1 MHRSAP
7 RLSRILACAAVPV
20 MLVAVGCSSDSGS
33 GSDAEKKAGSS
44 SSSDSA
50 GAEPTKPAVEPAK
63 FTDLPD
69 ACTSIAKNTVK
80 DLVPEAKK
88 KGGTAGRSS
97 DLAVR
102 GSCSWNGLDDKG
114 VKGSQY
120 RWLSVAFTRFDSDQ
134 SLGSGAARA
143 TEDYTK
149 QVAKE
154 KASEGAQK
162 AAAAAAPG
170 IGDEAT
176 AITYQLNKTDEDFE
190 YATVVAR
197 TGNVVVTLTYN
208 GAGYAGAKTP
218 PPRTSSRAPRRRRRK
233 RSARSTP
240 PPVPAARMPP
250 RRPGTPRRTTR
261 RKRRRAT
268 RRATRS
274 PSRRPRPSRDLS
286 RPGVP
291 NSQAAQCFPEP
302 VPPPRAGLRPSPRNA
317 TRTHVPGCASAGRGC
332 RTESRSRG
340 GERRWP
346 PYR

>member
-33 GSDAEKKAGSS
+33 DAKKNAGSS
-44 SSSDSA
+44 SSSDAA

-69 ACTSIAKNTVK
+69 ACASITKGTVK

-97 DLAVR
+97 DLSVR

-176 AITYQLNKTDEDFE
+176 AITYKLNKTDEDFE

-218 PPRTSSRAPRRRRRK
+218 
-233 RSARSTP
+233 SAADILKGAQK
-240 PPVPAARMPP
+240 AA
-250 RRPGTPRRTTR
+250 
-261 RKRRRAT
+261 KEAVAKVDAT
-268 RRATRS
+268 AAGGAEAS
-274 PSRRPRPSRDLS
+274 PS
-286 RPGVP
+286 
-291 NSQAAQCFPEP
+291 
-302 VPPPRAGLRPSPRNA
+302 AGDAKKEEKKDDKKGEEKDDEKSGSEA
-317 TRTHVPGCASAGRGC
+317 TPKS
-332 RTESRSRG
+332 
-340 GERRWP
+340 
-346 PYR
+346 

>member
-33 GSDAEKKAGSS
+33 GSDAEQKAGSS
-44 SSSDSA
+44 SSSSDAA

-69 ACTSIAKNTVK
+69 ACTSIAKSTVE

-154 KASEGAQK
+154 KASEGARK

-218 PPRTSSRAPRRRRRK
+218 
-233 RSARSTP
+233 SAADILKGAQK
-240 PPVPAARMPP
+240 AAKEAV
-250 RRPGTPRRTTR
+250 G
-261 RKRRRAT
+261 KVDAT
-268 RRATRS
+268 AGADGAEAS
-274 PSRRPRPSRDLS
+274 PSAGDAKKDDRKGDEK
-286 RPGVP
+286 
-291 NSQAAQCFPEP
+291 PE
-302 VPPPRAGLRPSPRNA
+302 SEA
-317 TRTHVPGCASAGRGC
+317 TPKS
-332 RTESRSRG
+332 
-340 GERRWP
+340 
-346 PYR
+346 

>member
-33 GSDAEKKAGSS
+33 DSDAEKNAGSSS

-50 GAEPTKPAVEPAK
+50 GAAEPTKPAVEPAK

-69 ACTSIAKNTVK
+69 ACTSIAKDTVK

-88 KGGTAGRSS
+88 EGGAAGRSS
-97 DLAVR
+97 DLSVR

-149 QVAKE
+149 RVAKE

-162 AAAAAAPG
+162 AATAAAPG
-170 IGDEAT
+170 IGDAAT
-176 AITYQLNKTDEDFE
+176 AITYKLNKTDEDFE

-218 PPRTSSRAPRRRRRK
+218 
-233 RSARSTP
+233 SAADILKGAQK
-240 PPVPAARMPP
+240 AAKEAV
-250 RRPGTPRRTTR
+250 G
-261 RKRRRAT
+261 KVDAT
-268 RRATRS
+268 AGAGSAKAS
-274 PSRRPRPSRDLS
+274 PSAGDAKKKEKQEEKKDDAK
-286 RPGVP
+286 G
-291 NSQAAQCFPEP
+291 AAKPT
-302 VPPPRAGLRPSPRNA
+302 SKA
-317 TRTHVPGCASAGRGC
+317 TPKS
-332 RTESRSRG
+332 
-340 GERRWP
+340 
-346 PYR
+346 

>member
-7 RLSRILACAAVPV
+7 RLSRILACAAVPL

-33 GSDAEKKAGSS
+33 GSGAEGKKNAGSS
-44 SSSDSA
+44 SSGTGSTK
-50 GAEPTKPAVEPAK
+50 PTKPAVEPAK

-69 ACTSIAKNTVK
+69 ACTSIAKKTIAE
-80 DLVPEAKK
+80 LVPEAKK

-97 DLAVR
+97 DLSVR

-120 RWLSVAFTRFDSDQ
+120 RWLDVAFTRFGSDQ

-149 QVAKE
+149 QITKE

-162 AAAAAAPG
+162 VAAAAAPG

-176 AITYQLNKTDEDFE
+176 AITYSLNKTDEDFE
-190 YATVVAR
+190 NATIVAR

-218 PPRTSSRAPRRRRRK
+218 
-233 RSARSTP
+233 SA
-240 PPVPAARMPP
+240 
-250 RRPGTPRRTTR
+250 
-261 RKRRRAT
+261 
-268 RRATRS
+268 
-274 PSRRPRPSRDLS
+274 
-286 RPGVP
+286 
-291 NSQAAQCFPEP
+291 
-302 VPPPRAGLRPSPRNA
+302 
-317 TRTHVPGCASAGRGC
+317 
-332 RTESRSRG
+332 
-340 GERRWP
+340 
-346 PYR
+346 

>member
-33 GSDAEKKAGSS
+33 DAKKATGSS
-44 SSSDSA
+44 SSSSDAA

-69 ACTSIAKNTVK
+69 ACTSIEKKTVK

-97 DLAVR
+97 DLSVR

-114 VKGSQY
+114 VNGSQY

-162 AAAAAAPG
+162 VAAAAATG

-176 AITYQLNKTDEDFE
+176 AITYKLNKTDEDFE

-208 GAGYAGAKTP
+208 GAGYAGSKTP
-218 PPRTSSRAPRRRRRK
+218 
-233 RSARSTP
+233 SAADILKGAQKAAKEAVGKVDATAGSGSAEATP
-240 PPVPAARMPP
+240 PAGEAEKDDKKGDEKPASEA
-250 RRPGTPRRTTR
+250 TP
-261 RKRRRAT
+261 K
-268 RRATRS
+268 S
-274 PSRRPRPSRDLS
+274 
-286 RPGVP
+286 
-291 NSQAAQCFPEP
+291 
-302 VPPPRAGLRPSPRNA
+302 
-317 TRTHVPGCASAGRGC
+317 
-332 RTESRSRG
+332 
-340 GERRWP
+340 
-346 PYR
+346 